1 MLNYRQLHYFWVVAK
16 TGSIVRACEQLNLT
30 PQTISGQISLLE
42 QTYGIELF
50 RRVGRQLELTEAGR
64 QALPYAEHMFQLGG
78 ELELMLRA
86 QPNEQQILF
95 RVGVADV
102 VPKSIVYRLIAP
114 TMELNE
120 PLRITCREDKLE
132 RLLADLAIQRLDLV
146 ISDSPMPSHLDI
158 KGYSQK
164 LGECGISFFA
174 TPELAARYGQDF
186 PRSLHG
192 APLLIPGAETV
203 VRSRLQRWFAEQQI
217 QPQIVGEFDDS
228 ALMQAF
234 GQSGSGIFIGPSVI
248 ADEVKRQ
255 YGVELIGQTD
265 AVTESFYAISVERK
279 VKHPGIV
286 AITEGARRE
295 LFTAL

>member
-42 QTYGIELF
+42 QTFGVDLF
-50 RRVGRQLELTEAGR
+50 KRVGRQLELTEAGR
-64 QALPYAEHMFQLGG
+64 LALPYAEQMFQLGD
-78 ELELMLRA
+78 ELEALLRT
-86 QPNEQQILF
+86 QPDEQQILF

-114 TMELNE
+114 TMELSE
-120 PLRITCREDKLE
+120 PMRITCREDQLE

-164 LGECGISFFA
+164 LGECGVSFFA
-174 TPELAARYGQDF
+174 TKALARQYGQDF
-186 PRSLHG
+186 PQGMQG
-192 APLLIPGAETV
+192 APLLIPGQLTV
-203 VRSRLQRWFAEQQI
+203 LRSRLMRWFAEQKI
-217 QPQIVGEFDDS
+217 QPKIVGEFDDS
-228 ALMQAF
+228 ALMKAF
-234 GQSGSGIFIGPSVI
+234 GKSGSGIFMAPSVI
-248 ADEVKRQ
+248 ADEVMAQ
-255 YGVELIGQTD
+255 YDVEMIGQTD

-295 LFTAL
+295 LFTD

>member
-64 QALPYAEHMFQLGG
+64 QALPYAEQMFQLGG

-114 TMELNE
+114 TMELSE

-174 TPELAARYGQDF
+174 TPELAAQLR
-186 PRSLHG
+186 
-192 APLLIPGAETV
+192 PGLSA
-203 VRSRLQRWFAEQQI
+203 
-217 QPQIVGEFDDS
+217 QP
-228 ALMQAF
+228 
-234 GQSGSGIFIGPSVI
+234 
-248 ADEVKRQ
+248 
-255 YGVELIGQTD
+255 
-265 AVTESFYAISVERK
+265 
-279 VKHPGIV
+279 
-286 AITEGARRE
+286 ARRAAADSRAGNRGAQPFATLVCRAADPAADCRRVRRQRPDAGLRPIRQRDLHRPE
-295 LFTAL
+295 RDCR

>member
-1 MLNYRQLHYFWVVAK
+1 MH
-16 TGSIVRACEQLNLT
+16 IQLNGETVELPDGATVADLLVQLQLT
-30 PQTISGQISLLE
+30 E
-42 QTYGIELF
+42 
-50 RRVGRQLELTEAGR
+50 RRVA
-64 QALPYAEHMFQLGG
+64 
-78 ELELMLRA
+78 
-86 QPNEQQILF
+86 
-95 RVGVADV
+95 V
-102 VPKSIVYRLIAP
+102 
-114 TMELNE
+114 ELN
-120 PLRITCREDKLE
+120 
-132 RLLADLAIQRLDLV
+132 
-146 ISDSPMPSHLDI
+146 LDI
-158 KGYSQK
+158 V
-164 LGECGISFFA
+164 
-174 TPELAARYGQDF
+174 

-234 GQSGSGIFIGPSVI
+234 GQSGSGIFIAPSVI
-248 ADEVKRQ
+248 ADEVVRQ
-255 YGVELIGQTD
+255 YGVALIGQTV

>member
-50 RRVGRQLELTEAGR
+50 QRVGRQLELTEAGR
-64 QALPYAEHMFQLGG
+64 QTLPYAEQMFQLGG
-78 ELELMLRA
+78 ELEAMLRA

-114 TMELNE
+114 TMELTE

-158 KGYSQK
+158 KGYSQR

-174 TPELAARYGQDF
+174 TKELAQRYGKDF
-186 PRSLHG
+186 PHGLHG
-192 APLLIPGAETV
+192 APLLIPGQETV

-217 QPQIVGEFDDS
+217 QPRIVGEFDDS

-248 ADEVKRQ
+248 ADEVRRQ